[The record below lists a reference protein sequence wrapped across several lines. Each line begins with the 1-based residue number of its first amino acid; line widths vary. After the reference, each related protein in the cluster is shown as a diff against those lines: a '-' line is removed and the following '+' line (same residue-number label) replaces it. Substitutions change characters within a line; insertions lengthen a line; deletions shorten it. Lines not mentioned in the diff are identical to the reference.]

1 MRKKI
6 LITGG
11 AGFIG
16 MHLARRLADE
26 HDVTV
31 VDDFSR
37 GRQDD
42 ELDELRSK
50 VTVFTHDLTLPL
62 PADLPR
68 DFDEVYHLA
77 AVVGVVYSNQEPQRV
92 LRTNLLSTIHVLD
105 WFKELDGATLCFASS
120 SEAYAGSVTAG
131 VAPVPTPEDVQ
142 LVVSDPTVAR
152 SSYGFSKIA
161 GELLCRNYAQA
172 YGFPLRMVRFHNVY
186 GPRMGYEH
194 VIPQFIERLL
204 GGADPFEI
212 YGADQFRAFCY
223 VEDAVE
229 AIAALTALP
238 TGDTLLVNVGNDR
251 EEIRIDDL
259 AKVVFDVVDRHPA
272 LDVHPAPPLSPE
284 RRVPDISLLR
294 SLTGYEPKTDLR
306 EGVRRTYEW
315 YARDRAAR
323 KQQS

>member
-16 MHLARRLADE
+16 MHLARRLADQ
-26 HDVTV
+26 HDVTLL
-31 VDDFSR
+31 DDFSR
-37 GRQDD
+37 GREDA
-42 ELDELRSK
+42 ELDELRTRVS
-50 VTVFTHDLTLPL
+50 VFTHDLTLPI
-62 PADLPR
+62 PDGLPR

-77 AVVGVVYSNQEPQRV
+77 AVVGVVYSNEEPQRV
-92 LRTNLLSTIHVLD
+92 LRTNLLSTIHLLD

-131 VAPVPTPEDVQ
+131 MAPVPTPEDVQ

-223 VEDAVE
+223 VTDAVD

-238 TGDTLLVNVGNDR
+238 NKETLLVNVGNDR
-251 EEIRIDDL
+251 EEIQIEHL
-259 AKVVFDVVDRHPA
+259 ARVVFDTVGRHPA
-272 LDVHPAPPLSPE
+272 LEIHPAPPLSPE
-284 RRVPDISLLR
+284 RRVPDVSLLR
-294 SLTGYEPKTDLR
+294 SLTGYEPEVDLR
-306 EGVRRTYEW
+306 EGVSRTYAW
-315 YARDRAAR
+315 YAEARASRAP
-323 KQQS
+323 QA

>member
-31 VDDFSR
+31 LDDFSR

-62 PADLPR
+62 PAGLPR

-223 VEDAVE
+223 VEDAVA

-238 TGDTLLVNVGNDR
+238 TEDTLLVNVGNDR

-259 AKVVFDVVDRHPA
+259 ARVVFDVVDRHPA

-323 KQQS
+323 EQRS